1 MKKRMTIIKIIG
13 IILLLAGVVI
23 LILGAY
29 NLISFNTST
38 GGKIANKTASFFGKQ
53 TKTVR
58 NSIVEIG
65 IGTAC
70 AVVGFFLYKKKR

>member
-1 MKKRMTIIKIIG
+1 MRKRVRTIKIIG

-23 LILGAY
+23 LIVGAY

-38 GGKIANKTASFFGKQ
+38 GGKLANKTAGLFGKQ
-53 TKTVR
+53 TEAVR

-65 IGTAC
+65 IGAAC
-70 AVVGFFLYKKKR
+70 TVVGFFLYKKKK